1 MAGAAPPVAT
11 MTDDRYVRSRRS
23 RRSLLLHPGLCFEAH
38 RQPDRTWHVQI
49 AGMATATGAR
59 SPIGLVSVFSRWI
72 AIVDLVMLARGLFL
86 TAVAWTGGVG

>member
-49 AGMATATGAR
+49 AGMATATG
-59 SPIGLVSVFSRWI
+59 LVDWDDVEDFIWEMI
-72 AIVDLVMLARGLFL
+72 EPV
-86 TAVAWTGGVG
+86 